1 MGLPIYVGRVTHA
14 NRGSA
19 SAGKSNDSLCQNCV
33 TCPPKPWGNTVN
45 YGDTLMQ
52 IVVAGSR

>member
-1 MGLPIYVGRVTHA
+1 MRLDMR
-14 NRGSA
+14 RR
-19 SAGKSNDSLCQNCV
+19 KSRFVLCQNCV
-33 TCPPKPWGNTVN
+33 TYSPKPWGNAVI